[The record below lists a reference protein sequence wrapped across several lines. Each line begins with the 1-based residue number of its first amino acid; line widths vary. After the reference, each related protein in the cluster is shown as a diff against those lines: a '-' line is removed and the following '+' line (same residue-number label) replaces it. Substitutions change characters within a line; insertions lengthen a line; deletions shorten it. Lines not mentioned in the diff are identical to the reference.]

1 MPWITML
8 RGKLRANGCQGG
20 RYSFG
25 PREMEPPE
33 PAYFETLSF
42 WNGIYWTYLEC
53 RFERLCAWSVQ
64 QQVIPCG
71 CRATSKAPES
81 PKCSLDLTRQQWKM
95 IIFKLH
101 DTSWHS
107 ENSLMLF
114 GAKLGSI
121 WSVQVLLLAVRYGS
135 RLDLHHHWANLGF
148 FGRWSRT
155 VQLQASESLTIGEWL
170 ATPNPLKIKIKK
182 GAYFEIT
189 SFSLLR

>member
-25 PREMEPPE
+25 PREMEPSE

-101 DTSWHS
+101 DT
-107 ENSLMLF
+107 LRIPLCYLVLF
-114 GAKLGSI
+114 GSI
-121 WSVQVLLLAVRYGS
+121 WSVQVLLLAS
-135 RLDLHHHWANLGF
+135 DMAPDLI
-148 FGRWSRT
+148 S
-155 VQLQASESLTIGEWL
+155 TITG
-170 ATPNPLKIKIKK
+170 P
-182 GAYFEIT
+182 T
-189 SFSLLR
+189 SVSSADEAEQFSFKLLRVWQ